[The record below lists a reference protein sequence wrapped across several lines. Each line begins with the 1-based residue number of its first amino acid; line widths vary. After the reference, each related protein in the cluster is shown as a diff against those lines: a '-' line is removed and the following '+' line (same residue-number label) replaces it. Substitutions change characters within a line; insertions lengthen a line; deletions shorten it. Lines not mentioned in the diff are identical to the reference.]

1 MLGKLMLATAVSAT
15 ALLAL
20 APAAT
25 AGPPTAQKPTIVVEP
40 IDSHDVHEEIDG
52 TIIETRVL
60 GIRRIVTYPNGRMH
74 MSETYTMD
82 QTATK
87 AGDLVY
93 DSSASTR
100 SRVIAAGE
108 VTVLFSLASHI
119 DMLWGDGRDCDID
132 TRYVVARDKVVVNEQ
147 VGPVCTMP

>member
-1 MLGKLMLATAVSAT
+1 MYRKLMLAVTVSAT
-15 ALLAL
+15 VLLAL

-25 AGPPTAQKPTIVVEP
+25 AATPSVQKPTIIVEP
-40 IDSHDVHEEIDG
+40 IDSHDVHEEFDG

-60 GIRRIVTYPNGRMH
+60 GTRRTVVYASGRIH
-74 MSETYTMD
+74 MTESYTMD

-87 AGDLVY
+87 AGALLY

-100 SRVIAAGE
+100 SRVISVGE
-108 VTVLFSLASHI
+108 LTVLFSLTSHT

-132 TRYVVARDKVVVNEQ
+132 TRFVVARNKVVVNEQ
-147 VGPVCTMP
+147 VGPICTTP

>member
-1 MLGKLMLATAVSAT
+1 VLRKLMLATAVSAT

-20 APAAT
+20 APAAM
-25 AGPPTAQKPTIVVEP
+25 AGTPWAQKPTVVVEP

-52 TIIETRVL
+52 TIVETRVL
-60 GIRRIVTYPNGRMH
+60 GTRRTATFANGRIH

-82 QTATK
+82 QTATN

-100 SRVIAAGE
+100 SRVISVGE
-108 VTVLFSLASHI
+108 LTVLFSVTSHT

-132 TRYVVARDKVVVNEQ
+132 TRFVVARNKVVVNEQ
-147 VGPVCTMP
+147 VGPVCTTP